1 MNPRSRQSGM
11 ALLIA
16 IILVA
21 IATTLAVAIGYGG
34 VLFAKRSTSVF
45 TWMQAERFAQGAE
58 GLAAYALQQSLQASP
73 VISPDQIWAQPYGP
87 AELDTGVTLEA
98 TLEDLQGRFNI
109 NSLITAQGTV
119 DPQQFAQFQALLTLL
134 GIDQGIASQALD
146 WIDADSQVTSPDGA
160 EDSQYLSLTPG
171 YRTANIPITSV
182 SELLAL
188 PGMTR
193 AIYDRLTPYIT
204 ALPPS
209 TNTTLNICTA
219 SGVVLD
225 SLAPGQQSFSL
236 SPEQLTAKRGNG
248 CFPSVAELQ
257 ASLGA
262 ANWAKIANRVG
273 TSSRYFRLRTWITIG
288 TTRFTLY
295 SLLARSAGGTF
306 RPILRTYGTE

>member
-1 MNPRSRQSGM
+1 MRSRQHQRGM

-58 GLAAYALQQSLQASP
+58 GLAAYALQQSLQGSA
-73 VISPDQIWAQPYGP
+73 VVSPDEIWAQPYGP

-98 TLEDLQGRFNI
+98 SLEDLQGRFNI
-109 NSLITAQGTV
+109 NSLINAQGVV
-119 DPQQFAQFQALLTLL
+119 DPQQFKQFQALLTLL
-134 GIDQGIASQALD
+134 GMDVGIASQVVD
-146 WIDADSQVTSPDGA
+146 WIDADSEVTQPEGA
-160 EDSQYLSLTPG
+160 EDSAYLSLTPA
-171 YRTANIPITSV
+171 YRTANIPITSI

-188 PGMTR
+188 PAMTR

-204 ALPPS
+204 ALPPGN
-209 TNTTLNICTA
+209 NTTLNICTA

-236 SPEQLTAKRGNG
+236 NPDQLTAKRSSG
-248 CFPSVAELQ
+248 CFPGIAALQ
-257 ASLGA
+257 ASMPA
-262 ANWAKIANRVG
+262 AQWALIANRVG
-273 TSSRYFRLRTWITIG
+273 TSSRYFRLHTWITIG